1 MLYETVRL
9 SFEITS
15 NQKGVEVEAGRK
27 QEERSRSSKAVEVE
41 GREKK

>member
-27 QEERSRSSKAVEVE
+27 QERSRSSKAVEVE